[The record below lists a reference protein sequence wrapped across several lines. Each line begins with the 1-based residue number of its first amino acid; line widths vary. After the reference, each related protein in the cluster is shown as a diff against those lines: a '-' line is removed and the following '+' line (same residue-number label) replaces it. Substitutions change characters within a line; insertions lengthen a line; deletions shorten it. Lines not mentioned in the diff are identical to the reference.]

1 MQAIKKLGELFRVS
15 SDLSQYTWEE
25 ARNKYGENI
34 MPFVML
40 LQFTLVPFH
49 ILSTDY
55 LDESTRF
62 SLMSISFRLGA
73 VFVFFLTYLVV
84 KKFKL
89 HSDFYYGI
97 TFFINA
103 ISDAYVS
110 IYSSEGNIVTH
121 MLGYGVVMIGYSI
134 LAPMPLVVYNLIML
148 VSTIYLF
155 VLHYFFSDIDF
166 RIFLENGGAFVLF
179 FVFICPILNLFRYTA
194 FKNDFFSLKKMNELN
209 NELLQQQEELQ
220 QQQEEILTQKE
231 ALATVNEQL
240 DKKNRDLTASITYAS
255 RLQRGILPAT
265 ENLKKYFPDS
275 FIFFQP
281 RDIVSG
287 DFYWFAEKDDRCM
300 LVAADCTGHGVP
312 GALMSMIAHSSLNKA
327 FFEYQAHSPD
337 LLLKIT
343 SDEIVRNLDQNTN
356 RISEGMDAI
365 ACAYLPKENNLL
377 FAAAKNSI
385 FYVKNNE
392 MQEIKGDNCS
402 VGGYLPG
409 ENRNFTLHCLSI
421 DEPIMIYLSSDGY
434 YDQFGGERGKKMG
447 RRKFQEILVEIHQK
461 PMEQQRKYLQLF
473 FQKWANEASE
483 KQLDDVMV
491 IGLRVEPNQH

>member
-1 MQAIKKLGELFRVS
+1 MQAIKKLKKLFRIS
-15 SDLSQYTWEE
+15 QDLSQYTWRE
-25 ARNKYGENI
+25 ARNKYGGD
-34 MPFVML
+34 VML
-40 LQFTLVPFH
+40 FVLVTQSILVPFH
-49 ILSTDY
+49 ILTTDY

-62 SLMSISFRLGA
+62 SIMSLAFRFGA
-73 VFVFFLTYLVV
+73 VFLFILTYLFV
-84 KKFKL
+84 KKFEV

-103 ISDAYVS
+103 MSDAYVS
-110 IYSSEGNIVTH
+110 VYSSEENIITH
-121 MLGYGVVMIGYSI
+121 MLGYGLVMIAYCILIIPPKLYGSI
-134 LAPMPLVVYNLIML
+134 MVF
-148 VSTIYLF
+148 STAFLF
-155 VLHYFFSDIDF
+155 VLHYLVGTLDF
-166 RIFLENGGAFVLF
+166 RVVLENGGAFVLF
-179 FVFICPILNLFRYTA
+179 FVVICPLLNMFRYGI
-194 FKNDFFSLKKMNELN
+194 FKNDFYSLRKMNELN

-275 FIFFQP
+275 FILFQP

-356 RISEGMDAI
+356 RTSDGMDAI

-392 MQEIKGDNCS
+392 MQEIRGDNCS
-402 VGGYLPG
+402 VGGYVYG
-409 ENRNFTLHCLSI
+409 ENRDFTLHCLSI
-421 DEPIMIYLSSDGY
+421 DEPVTIYLSSDGY
-434 YDQFGGERGKKMG
+434 YDQFGGERGKKIG
-447 RRKFQEILVEIHQK
+447 RRKFQEILLEIHQR
-461 PMEQQRKYLQLF
+461 PMEEQKKYLQLF
-473 FQKWANEASE
+473 FQKWVNEASE
-483 KQLDDVMV
+483 RQLDDVMV